1 MFYLAYRHNLLFV
14 ANIAAE
20 TNGMIYY
27 RALRHT
33 MVGIYLGELYLLGLF
48 TVISV
53 DGQRVSGPL
62 ILTCLLLAGTL
73 IYQITSQHSLQR
85 WHDST
90 PWGSPESGY
99 ALTGDR
105 DTLLLALLHSRLC
118 ALFLEDMEAIH
129 EGLAASEEVVRK
141 DKQNAGHLAPA
152 ILEREADILL
162 AREVNSFARAM
173 LGTELCSALPIRS
186 WESTDNLDGFR
197 PDKCQL
203 FGEG

>member
-14 ANIAAE
+14 ANIVAE

-33 MVGIYLGELYLLGLF
+33 MVGIYLGEMYLVGLF

-73 IYQITSQHSLQR
+73 IFQITSQHSLQR

-90 PWGSPESGY
+90 PWGTPESGY
-99 ALTGDR
+99 ALTGDK
-105 DTLLLALLHSRLC
+105 DILLLALLHSRLC
-118 ALFLEDMEAIH
+118 AVFLEDMGAIH
-129 EGLAASEEVVRK
+129 EGLAAREDVVRK
-141 DKQNAGHLAPA
+141 NKQEDGGYLAPA

-186 WESTDNLDGFR
+186 WESHENLDEFR
-197 PDKCQL
+197 PDKSQSVA
-203 FGEG
+203 